1 MAEKQNK
8 PLCQDF
14 DEDRPIV
21 GVPTLRLGNL
31 NINEDESFAAIA
43 VATVSC
49 AESRSEQL
57 ELSSGFPRSDDD
69 TPGGTTNDNII

>member
-1 MAEKQNK
+1 MTEKQNE

-21 GVPTLRLGNL
+21 GVPTLRLGKL
-31 NINEDESFAAIA
+31 NINEGEPFADVA
-43 VATVSC
+43 VAVVTC

-57 ELSSGFPRSDDD
+57 ELSQGFPRSDD
-69 TPGGTTNDNII
+69 TPSGVTADNII